1 MSNSLAIATV
11 TAALADVINLSIAAL
26 GNSVK
31 VHLGRPPTNVQ
42 ASDYGVYLCLYQVM
56 PNAALRNADLPTRT
70 GAGEV
75 RQKPQ
80 VALDLHY
87 LLAFYGDETTL
98 EPERMLGVVTRDL
111 HAKPVLEPNQLKAVT
126 VPTSAWYTVLE
137 NSDLHQAIERVKLT
151 QLALS
156 LEDLSKLWSV
166 FFQTPHA
173 LSIAYHASVVLIEAE
188 DAATPAP
195 PVLQRG
201 EQDRGVEALLGSF
214 PLLESIHISFPDDIA
229 QPEVFPSIP
238 NAWLGLSLVIKGK
251 DLAGDSVN
259 LKFKHPLLPTLIIP
273 IAAADRSATAIHFT
287 LPDDAQ
293 AQDDWAAGLYSLIVD
308 VVQGAKSRSTNQLSF
323 NLAAKITNITP
334 PNPLPRVGTTAAL
347 QLTVSPKV
355 RPTQTPILLLANLQA
370 AAEPIAQAS
379 NLLDVNIDDA
389 RTLPSTPVY
398 LRVDGVDSL
407 PIERLANPRRLTF
420 DDNQKVAIQ

>member
-11 TAALADVINLSIAAL
+11 TAALADVITKSIQEVDAGAQ
-26 GNSVK
+26 VIF
-31 VHLGRPPTNVQ
+31 GRPQNTPPSEG
-42 ASDYGVYLCLYQVM
+42 AHWMHLCLYQVM
-56 PNAALRNADLPTRT
+56 PNAALRNEDLPTRT
-70 GAGEV
+70 AAGEL

-87 LLAFYGDETTL
+87 LLAFYGKEN
-98 EPERMLGVVTRDL
+98 EFGPQRMLGAVTRDL
-111 HAKPVLEPNQLKAVT
+111 YAKPVLSPKILSNAINSW
-126 VPTSAWYTVLE
+126 PTLAGSNL
-137 NSDLHQAIERVKLT
+137 DKAIERVKLT

-214 PLLESIHISFPDDIA
+214 PLLESIHISFPEDVTA
-229 QPEVFPSIP
+229 PEAFPSIP

-259 LKFKHPLLPTLIIP
+259 LKFTHPLLPTLIVP

-293 AQDDWAAGLYSLIVD
+293 
-308 VVQGAKSRSTNQLSF
+308 
-323 NLAAKITNITP
+323 
-334 PNPLPRVGTTAAL
+334 
-347 QLTVSPKV
+347 
-355 RPTQTPILLLANLQA
+355 
-370 AAEPIAQAS
+370 E
-379 NLLDVNIDDA
+379 
-389 RTLPSTPVY
+389 PVY
-398 LRVDGVDSL
+398 QSV
-407 PIERLANPRRLTF
+407 EF
-420 DDNQKVAIQ
+420 